1 MKCYALQDPHYSDDF
16 DEEDDKDKDDSS
28 DNDTSDS
35 DDSDK
40 RQTNNR
46 PVSGVTRRVGGTFNG
61 KVFPPCVIPQ
71 YQRRSSFP
79 LFVGQAVISPLV
91 KTYSMPSLTETSTI
105 EKQIPVAVSAG
116 LPPKVIGLRKKKKEI
131 SSSQLIQKMASHY
144 SLTPLKMIAND
155 LITLHYDV
163 YPTEIFPGLNRSPSF
178 IGVKDKNNGLMSG
191 RSTPKLDIPRRR
203 YCGRMIH
210 QHPLVKFCYRMNDRR
225 LAHLIKKQVSSSSS
239 SSSSYGYDYGD
250 VTDDNN
256 ELQKEPIVDESAGGG
271 VQKKEDAPSTKEQ
284 ENIKTIPKE
293 TSYLEMFTKK
303 LGRSKP
309 VKKPLPF
316 MKPSG
321 YLEIYKKKVS
331 FSKKKVLPPIACK
344 PPEDKQP
351 ALVLMPTP
359 PSQSSPSS
367 GQAAAMRSARK
378 VRMEHQQQK
387 NKIPGIG
394 KVVLYVFLYIHS
406 LSYCFLQKQKQC

>member
-1 MKCYALQDPHYSDDF
+1 
-16 DEEDDKDKDDSS
+16 
-28 DNDTSDS
+28 
-35 DDSDK
+35 
-40 RQTNNR
+40 
-46 PVSGVTRRVGGTFNG
+46 
-61 KVFPPCVIPQ
+61 
-71 YQRRSSFP
+71 
-79 LFVGQAVISPLV
+79 
-91 KTYSMPSLTETSTI
+91 MPSLTETSTI
-105 EKQIPVAVSAG
+105 EKQIPAAVSAG
-116 LPPKVIGLRKKKKEI
+116 LPPEVIGLRKKKKEL

-178 IGVKDKNNGLMSG
+178 IGVKDKNSGLMTG

-225 LAHLIKKQVSSSSS
+225 LAHLIKKQISSSSS

-250 VTDDNN
+250 DTDDHN
-256 ELQKEPIVDESAGGG
+256 EQQKEPMPDKCSGGG
-271 VQKKEDAPSTKEQ
+271 MQKKEDTPLTKGQ
-284 ENIKTIPKE
+284 EDIKTLSKE
-293 TSYLEMFTKK
+293 KSYLEMFAKK
-303 LGRSKP
+303 LGQNKP

-331 FSKKKVLPPIACK
+331 FSKKKVLPPIGCK

-359 PSQSSPSS
+359 PSQSPPTS

-394 KVVLYVFLYIHS
+394 KVVLYLFVYIHS
-406 LSYCFLQKQKQC
+406 LILFFLQKQKQC